1 MKLTN
6 LLKFGQYYKLNLQTI
21 PNNTICIRVK
31 GTFFCFTFFVRCGHE
46 EKGSC
51 KNNDISYESWI
62 KQNKQMMK
70 TSIKMDN
77 LEEFYKEWES
87 PVLTLKK
94 HIHQKIDFNLLN
106 T

>member
-1 MKLTN
+1 
-6 LLKFGQYYKLNLQTI
+6 
-21 PNNTICIRVK
+21 
-31 GTFFCFTFFVRCGHE
+31 
-46 EKGSC
+46 
-51 KNNDISYESWI
+51 
-62 KQNKQMMK
+62 MK

-87 PVLTLKK
+87 PVLTIKK